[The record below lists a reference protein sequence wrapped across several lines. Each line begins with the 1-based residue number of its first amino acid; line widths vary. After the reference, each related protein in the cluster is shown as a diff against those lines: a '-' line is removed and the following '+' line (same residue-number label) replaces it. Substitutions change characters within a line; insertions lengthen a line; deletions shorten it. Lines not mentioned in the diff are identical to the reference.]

1 VFVAQHFKWRDALDA
16 KPDAGNRYLDLFG
29 GVGRFLVGY
38 HRELVRQCMRNQVIV
53 GFLKDRNPE
62 DIASRTD
69 PQAAAKFL
77 KGGVLGESKHPEGI
91 LE

>member
-1 VFVAQHFKWRDALDA
+1 MGVELGERVRGCGLSENKPGAFVAQHLKWRDAFDT
-16 KPDAGNRYLDLFG
+16 KSYAGNRYF
-29 GVGRFLVGY
+29 
-38 HRELVRQCMRNQVIV
+38 
-53 GFLKDRNPE
+53 

-69 PQAAAKFL
+69 SQAAAKFL